1 MTVYQQFGRAIAA
14 TAMAGLLATGSSFAQ
29 TTAVPTKAG
38 HEIGVTVSGY
48 EYVEP
53 SIMTLK
59 GTKAGLD
66 YAGTYTPGKNWFART
81 EARYANGK
89 VDYSSANSGTM
100 SNLSDSYYE
109 VRGLL
114 GKDYAF
120 GDSTLA
126 PYAGIGY
133 RYLFNDFRGWTSTGV
148 DRGYRRESTYVSLPI
163 GVTHHM
169 KLEKQARLSTTIEVS
184 YLLRGE
190 QNSRLTDIGGAQ
202 DIKNNQDKGF
212 GWRLSAMYQ
221 VDAWSVGPYLH
232 GWNIEESNRVP
243 CGVNVCWE
251 PKNTTTE
258 FGIKAAY
265 WFQ

>member
-1 MTVYQQFGRAIAA
+1 MTVYQHFGRSIAA

-38 HEIGVTVSGY
+38 HEIGITVSGY

-53 SIMTLK
+53 SIVAFR

-66 YAGTYTPGKNWFART
+66 YAGTYILGKNWFARA

-100 SNLSDSYYE
+100 NNLSDSYYE

-120 GDSTLA
+120 GDSTVA

-133 RYLFNDFRGWTSTGV
+133 RYLFNDFRGVTSTGLN
-148 DRGYRRESTYVSLPI
+148 GYRRESTYVSLPI

-169 KLEKQARLSTTIEVS
+169 KLENQARLSTTIEVS

-190 QNSRLTDIGGAQ
+190 QNSRLTDAALAQ
-202 DIKNNQDKGF
+202 DIKNHQDKGF
-212 GWRLSAMYQ
+212 GWRLGTMYHLG
-221 VDAWSVGPYLH
+221 AWSVGPFLH
-232 GWNIEESNRVP
+232 GWNIQDSDRV
-243 CGVNVCWE
+243 GGLFE

-265 WFQ
+265 WFW